1 WSFRPIVRPPVPQV
15 QNTAWAANPIDAFI
29 LAKLEAEQIAP
40 SPAADRVTLI
50 RRVSLDLTGLLPSP
64 AEVDAFVSDARP
76 DAYERLV
83 DRLLDSPAYGER
95 FGRLWLDQARYADSH
110 GYTNDGPRNIWL
122 YRDWVIQALNHDM
135 PFDQF
140 TIEQLAGDLLPGAT
154 QQQQIATGF
163 HRNTQ
168 INDEGGSD
176 AEQYRVEA
184 VVDRVATTGVVWMGL
199 TFGCARCHDHK
210 FDPISQR

>member
-1 WSFRPIVRPPVPQV
+1 
-15 QNTAWAANPIDAFI
+15 
-29 LAKLEAEQIAP
+29 
-40 SPAADRVTLI
+40 
-50 RRVSLDLTGLLPSP
+50 
-64 AEVDAFVSDARP
+64 
-76 DAYERLV
+76 
-83 DRLLDSPAYGER
+83 
-95 FGRLWLDQARYADSH
+95 
-110 GYTNDGPRNIWL
+110 
-122 YRDWVIQALNHDM
+122 
-135 PFDQF
+135 

-210 FDPISQR
+210 FDPISQRNFYEAFAFLNQQDEPELAIPIIDPADSGLPPVQKEIKTLQNALKSVTG